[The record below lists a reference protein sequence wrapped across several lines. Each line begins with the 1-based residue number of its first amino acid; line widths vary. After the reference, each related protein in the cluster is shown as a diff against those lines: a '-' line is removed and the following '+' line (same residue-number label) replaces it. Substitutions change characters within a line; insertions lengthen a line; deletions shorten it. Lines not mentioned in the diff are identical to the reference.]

1 MRVPVLDPDLE
12 QELLRRERA
21 GDVAGRDR
29 TFEIVF
35 RAMRE
40 PLFGLCIHL
49 TRDRTEAEDAV
60 QETFLAVHRGLAGF
74 RGDARL
80 STWIWRIAIRAAL
93 RARTRR
99 ATASGE
105 PLDAEPAAPSRCNP
119 AIVRDERDRLHAAL
133 AALSADHRVVI
144 ALFAIEGLSH
154 KEIAALLGVPEGT
167 IWSRLH
173 LARKRLAD
181 TLGDLAPPQQ
191 GHAHAA
197 RPAAR
202 DPGRGA

>member
-1 MRVPVLDPDLE
+1 MRAPALDPDME
-12 QELLRRERA
+12 QELLRQVRA

-29 TFEIVF
+29 TFELVF
-35 RAMRE
+35 RVMRE
-40 PLFGLCIHL
+40 PLFSLCVHL
-49 TRDRTEAEDAV
+49 TRDRAEAEDAL

-93 RARTRR
+93 RARARR
-99 ATASGE
+99 GSAE
-105 PLDAEPAAPSRCNP
+105 PLDSEPAAPQHRNP
-119 AIVRDERDRLHAAL
+119 AIVRDERDRLQAGL

-154 KEIAALLGVPEGT
+154 KEIAELLGVPEGT

-173 LARKRLAD
+173 LARKRLAEA
-181 TLGDLAPPQQ
+181 LGDM
-191 GHAHAA
+191 
-197 RPAAR
+197 R
-202 DPGRGA
+202 

>member
-1 MRVPVLDPDLE
+1 MRVPALDPDLE
-12 QELLRRERA
+12 QELLRQARA
-21 GDVAGRDR
+21 GDLAGRDR

-35 RAMRE
+35 QAMRE
-40 PLFGLCIHL
+40 PLFALCVHL
-49 TRDRTEAEDAV
+49 TRDRAEAEDAV
-60 QETFLAVHRGLAGF
+60 QETFLAVHRGLAAF

-93 RARTRR
+93 RVRARR

-105 PLDAEPAAPSRCNP
+105 PLDGEPAAPLHRNP
-119 AIVRDERDRLHAAL
+119 AIVRDERDRLHAGL

-167 IWSRLH
+167 ISVTPAPRPQTACRC
-173 LARKRLAD
+173 AR
-181 TLGDLAPPQQ
+181 
-191 GHAHAA
+191 
-197 RPAAR
+197 
-202 DPGRGA
+202 